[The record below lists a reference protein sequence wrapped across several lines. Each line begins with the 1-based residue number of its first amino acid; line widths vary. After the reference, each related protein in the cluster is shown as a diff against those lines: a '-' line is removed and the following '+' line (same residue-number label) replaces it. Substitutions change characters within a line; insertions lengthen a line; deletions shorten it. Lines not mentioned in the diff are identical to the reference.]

1 MAKHNDNAFKRALL
15 KKRNKQKLID
25 ATFQA
30 NMILTL
36 TVLRDGFDFGTVRL
50 ERFIDKYQDLLDSCN
65 KGYISVDD
73 LTETLYE
80 ETGIRV
86 GKQEVEKC

>member
-1 MAKHNDNAFKRALL
+1 MAKHNDNAFKQALL
-15 KKRNKQKLID
+15 HKRNEQKLID

-36 TVLRDGFDFGTVRL
+36 STLRDEFDFGTKRL
-50 ERFIDKYQDLLDSCN
+50 ERFMDKYQDLLDSYN

-86 GKQEVEKC
+86 GK